1 MDTTWYDREK
11 KHTCLMGNHG
21 QSRWIMV
28 HNFEL
33 HVYTHISYIIY
44 ICRYHT
50 HTYIYIHHIYIYI
63 YIHIQM
69 IYTYVCV
76 AYVPII
82 HILKKIHQNSGI
94 VKTTSAKTSIGG
106 CWSAC
111 CLVTGVLKKRHGLR
125 TTKSSACQRGGVL

>member
-1 MDTTWYDREK
+1 
-11 KHTCLMGNHG
+11 
-21 QSRWIMV
+21 MV

-50 HTYIYIHHIYIYI
+50 HTYIYIYIYTSYIYIYI

-106 CWSAC
+106 C
-111 CLVTGVLKKRHGLR
+111 
-125 TTKSSACQRGGVL
+125 